1 MNDDREFTHDP
12 LDLPIFGGNDL
23 ATPPARPGRVRSTWK
38 FPGPTPDPDL
48 APAPA
53 KSIPIS
59 QTWEPP
65 LVSVSQLLAKHRQ
78 AIGLDWTHVARLRVE
93 ASERLSDLMSD
104 ATWDKEEQHLQGWAV
119 IRQLLDE
126 DTAEALATGRE
137 VRSPSAQEALAQAV
151 FDAVFRL
158 GRLQP
163 LVDDPSIENIMI
175 TGHDR
180 VVVETSDGT
189 MRHADPVADSDEELA
204 EFLAF
209 LAARSDNPRPFT
221 PANPSLHLTLEGGA
235 RLAAARDT
243 AGLSV
248 MIRRHRVRE
257 VTLEDLV
264 EWGSLSPVM
273 ADFLRAA
280 VNARKSIVVSGAQGA
295 GKTTLVRALCS
306 ELDPWEPIGTFE
318 TEYELFLH
326 LLTSKHYVVHAWEV
340 RTGSGER
347 GADGRSAGMRTIDE
361 QIVDSFRF
369 SLGRQIL
376 GEIRGPEVWQMVKL
390 MESGSGSISTTH
402 AANGQAAMRKL
413 ITCAMEAGP
422 QVSQEL
428 AAAKLADTIDIIVH
442 LACDVTHDAGGDLG
456 RKHRYV
462 SEVLEVTP
470 GERPRGFATNT
481 IFARVPGNCA
491 VANTRPD
498 SLWDDLISGGF
509 NALGFERELADNRR
523 PA

>member
-1 MNDDREFTHDP
+1 MPEEPEFTRDP
-12 LDLPIFGGNDL
+12 MDLPYFGGHEEPQ
-23 ATPPARPGRVRSTWK
+23 APTGRVRSTWK
-38 FPGPTPDPDL
+38 LPGRPQE
-48 APAPA
+48 PAPTA
-53 KSIPIS
+53 SLSGQVSRAWVPS
-59 QTWEPP
+59 P
-65 LVSVSQLLAKHRQ
+65 VSVSELLAMHRQ
-78 AIGLDWTHVARLRVE
+78 STGPDWTLVAALRVQ
-93 ASERLSDLMSD
+93 ASERLSDLMSG
-104 ATWDKEEQHLQGWAV
+104 ASWDKAEQHRQGWAV

-126 DTAEALATGRE
+126 DTAEALARGRE
-137 VRSPSAQEALAQAV
+137 VRSPAAQEALAQAV

-163 LVDDPSIENIMI
+163 LVDDPEIENIMI

-180 VVVETSDGT
+180 VIVETSDGT
-189 MRHADPVADSDEELA
+189 MRRAEPVADSDEELA

-221 PANPSLHLTLEGGA
+221 PANPSLHLTLDGGA

-264 EWGSLSPVM
+264 GWGSLSPVV
-273 ADFLRAA
+273 ANFLRAA
-280 VNARKSIVVSGAQGA
+280 VRARKSIVVSGAQGA
-295 GKTTLVRALCS
+295 GKTTLVRALCA

-326 LLTSKHYVVHAWEV
+326 ELPNKHYVVHAWEV
-340 RTGSGER
+340 RSGSGER
-347 GADGRSAGMRTIDE
+347 GTDGRSAGMRTIEE

-402 AANGQAAMRKL
+402 AADGQAAMRKL

-428 AAAKLADTIDIIVH
+428 AAAKLAETIDIVVH
-442 LACDVTHDAGGDLG
+442 LACDVTHEAGVELG
-456 RKHRYV
+456 RKRRYV
-462 SEVLEVTP
+462 SEILEITP

-481 IFARVPGNCA
+481 IFARVPGECA

-498 SLWDDLISGGF
+498 TLWDDLIAAGF
-509 NALGFERELADNRR
+509 NALGFERELADSRR
-523 PA
+523 PV

>member
-1 MNDDREFTHDP
+1 MNEDADFVEQDP
-12 LDLPIFGGNDL
+12 LELPLFGGGE
-23 ATPPARPGRVRSTWK
+23 TPAAPAGRVRSTWR
-38 FPGPTPDPDL
+38 FPSPNPDP
-48 APAPA
+48 PAAAQSPGVQA
-53 KSIPIS
+53 
-59 QTWEPP
+59 WVPP
-65 LVSVSQLLAKHRQ
+65 LVTLPRPAAASHREV
-78 AIGLDWTHVARLRVE
+78 GGVDWALVGELRVQ
-93 ASERLSDLMSD
+93 ASERLSELMSGSS
-104 ATWDKEEQHLQGWAV
+104 WDRDEQHRQGWAV

-126 DTAEALATGRE
+126 DIAEALAAGRE
-137 VRSPSAQEALAQAV
+137 VRSPALQEALGQAV

-158 GRLQP
+158 GRLQS
-163 LVDDPSIENIMI
+163 LVDDPDIENIMI
-175 TGHDR
+175 TAHDR
-180 VVVETSDGT
+180 VVVETADGT

-209 LAARSDNPRPFT
+209 LAARSDNPRSFT
-221 PANPSLHLTLEGGA
+221 PANPSLHLSLEGGS

-264 EWGSLSPVM
+264 RWGSLSPVM

-280 VNARKSIVVSGAQGA
+280 VKARLSIVVSGAPGA
-295 GKTTLVRALCS
+295 GKTTLVRALCA

-326 LLTSKHYVVHAWEV
+326 ELPDRHHIVHAWEV
-340 RTGSGER
+340 QTGSGER
-347 GADGRSAGMRTIDE
+347 GADGRSAGMRTTDE

-369 SLGRQIL
+369 NLGRQIL
-376 GEIRGPEVWQMVKL
+376 GEIRGPEVWQMIKL

-402 AANGQAAMRKL
+402 ANNGQAAIRKL
-413 ITCAMEAGP
+413 TTCAMEAGP

-428 AAAKLADTIDIIVH
+428 AAAKLADTIDILVH
-442 LACDVTHDAGGDLG
+442 LTCRVSHEGGSELG

-481 IFARVPGNCA
+481 IFAPAPGRCA
-491 VANTRPD
+491 VARTRPD
-498 SLWDDLISGGF
+498 SLWDDLIAAGF
-509 NALGFERELADNRR
+509 NALGFERELAETRR
-523 PA
+523 PE

>member
-1 MNDDREFTHDP
+1 MADDSDRE
-12 LDLPIFGGNDL
+12 DLMDVPYFGGHD
-23 ATPPARPGRVRSTWK
+23 TPQAPAGRVRSTWK
-38 FPGPTPDPDL
+38 FPASESEPS
-48 APAPA
+48 PAPVQPVTSPRA
-53 KSIPIS
+53 WTPA
-59 QTWEPP
+59 P
-65 LVSVSQLLAKHRQ
+65 VSVSELVAMYRQRQGVDWLLV
-78 AIGLDWTHVARLRVE
+78 GELRVQV
-93 ASERLSDLMSD
+93 SQRLSDLMSG
-104 ATWDKEEQHLQGWAV
+104 ASWDKAEQQAQGWAV

-126 DTAEALATGRE
+126 DTAEALAAGNE
-137 VRSPSAQEALAQAV
+137 VRSPSDQEALGQAV
-151 FDAVFRL
+151 FDSVFRL

-163 LVDDPSIENIMI
+163 LVDDPEIENIMI
-175 TGHDR
+175 TGNDR

-204 EFLAF
+204 DFLAF

-221 PANPSLHLTLEGGA
+221 PANPSLHLMLEGGA
-235 RLAAARDT
+235 RLAAALDT
-243 AGLSV
+243 ARLSV
-248 MIRRHRVRE
+248 TIRRHRVRE

-264 EWGSLSPVM
+264 EWGSLSPVL

-280 VNARKSIVVSGAQGA
+280 IRARKSIVVSGAQGA
-295 GKTTLVRALCS
+295 GKTTLVRALCA

-326 LLTSKHYVVHAWEV
+326 QLPNKHHTVRAWEV
-340 RTGSGER
+340 RSGSGER
-347 GADGRSAGMRTIDE
+347 GADGRSAGARTIEE
-361 QIVDSFRF
+361 QIIDSFRYN
-369 SLGRQIL
+369 LGRQIL

-428 AAAKLADTIDIIVH
+428 AAAKLADTIDLIVH
-442 LACDVTHDAGGDLG
+442 LACDVNQDAGGQHA
-456 RKHRYV
+456 RKRRYV
-462 SEVLEVTP
+462 AEVLEVTP

-481 IFARVPGNCA
+481 IFAPAAGECA
-491 VANTRPD
+491 IASTRPD
-498 SLWDDLISGGF
+498 TLWDDLIAAGF

>member
-1 MNDDREFTHDP
+1 LDIPMFREHSDSAQPT
-12 LDLPIFGGNDL
+12 
-23 ATPPARPGRVRSTWK
+23 GRVRSTWR
-38 FPGPTPDPDL
+38 FPNPDAAALPS
-48 APAPA
+48 AE
-53 KSIPIS
+53 SVPIS
-59 QTWEPP
+59 QAWVPP
-65 LVSVSQLLAKHRQ
+65 LVSLKRIAAAQQDRTTGV
-78 AIGLDWTHVARLRVE
+78 DWTLVAGLRVQ
-93 ASERLSDLMSD
+93 ASERLSALMSG
-104 ATWDKEEQHLQGWAV
+104 TSWDKEEQHRQGWAV

-126 DTAEALATGRE
+126 DTADALASGRE
-137 VRSPSAQEALAQAV
+137 VRSPAEQEAVGQAV

-163 LVDDPSIENIMI
+163 LVDDPDIENIMI

-180 VVVETSDGT
+180 VVVETANGT

-221 PANPSLHLTLEGGA
+221 QANPSLHLMLEGGA
-235 RLAAARDT
+235 RLSAALDT
-243 AGLSV
+243 ARLSV
-248 MIRRHRVRE
+248 MIRRHRVGE

-264 EWGSLSPVM
+264 EWGSLSPVL

-280 VNARKSIVVSGAQGA
+280 VRARKSLVVSGAQGA
-295 GKTTLVRALCS
+295 GKTTLVRALCA
-306 ELDPWEPIGTFE
+306 ELDPWEPVGTFE

-326 LLTSKHYVVHAWEV
+326 QLPNKHHTVRAWEV
-340 RTGSGER
+340 RAGSGER
-347 GADGRSAGMRTIDE
+347 GADGRSSGSRTTDE
-361 QIVDSFRF
+361 QIYDSFRF
-369 SLGRQIL
+369 NLGRQIL

-402 AANGQAAMRKL
+402 AANAQAAMRKL

-428 AAAKLADTIDIIVH
+428 AALKLADTVDLVVH
-442 LACDVTHDAGGDLG
+442 LACDVTRDADGEA

-462 SEVLEVTP
+462 DEVLEVTP
-470 GERPRGFATNT
+470 GELPRGFATNE
-481 IFARVPGNCA
+481 IFARTAGRCA
-491 VANTRPD
+491 VANIRPD
-498 SLWDDLISGGF
+498 SLWDDLIAAGF
-509 NALGFERELADNRR
+509 NALGFERELAEHRR

>member
-1 MNDDREFTHDP
+1 MPDDRNADDL
-12 LDLPIFGGNDL
+12 LDVPYFGGRD
-23 ATPPARPGRVRSTWK
+23 TPQAPAGRVRSTWK
-38 FPGPTPDPDL
+38 FPSNDAEEVPATAETGQPSRAW
-48 APAPA
+48 AP
-53 KSIPIS
+53 
-59 QTWEPP
+59 PP
-65 LVSVSQLLAKHRQ
+65 VSVSDLVAMYRHRQ
-78 AIGLDWTHVARLRVE
+78 GVVDWSLVAELRAQ
-93 ASERLSDLMSD
+93 ASQRLSDLMSG
-104 ATWDKEEQHLQGWAV
+104 AAWDKDEQHAHGWAV

-126 DTAEALATGRE
+126 DTAEALAKGRE
-137 VRSPSAQEALAQAV
+137 VRSPAEQEKLAQAV

-163 LVDDPSIENIMI
+163 LVDDPEIENIMI
-175 TGHDR
+175 TGHDK
-180 VVVETSDGT
+180 VVVEASDGT
-189 MRHADPVADSDEELA
+189 MRPADPVADSDEELA

-221 PANPSLHLTLEGGA
+221 PANPSLHLTLDGGA

-264 EWGSLSPVM
+264 EWGSLSPVL

-280 VNARKSIVVSGAQGA
+280 VRARKSIVVSGAQGV
-295 GKTTLVRALCS
+295 GKTTLVRALCA

-326 LLTSKHYVVHAWEV
+326 LLPNKHHIVHAWEV
-340 RTGSGER
+340 RSGSGER
-347 GADGRSAGMRTIDE
+347 GADGRSAGARTIDE
-361 QIVDSFRF
+361 QIIDSFRF

-402 AANGQAAMRKL
+402 AADGQAAMRKL

-428 AAAKLADTIDIIVH
+428 AAAKLAETIDIIVH
-442 LACDVTHDAGGDLG
+442 LACDVTQDGGGQLG

-462 SEVLEVTP
+462 SEILEVTT

-481 IFARVPGNCA
+481 VFARVPGRCA

-498 SLWDDLISGGF
+498 TLWDDLIAAGF
-509 NALGFERELADNRR
+509 NALGFERELADIRR
-523 PA
+523 PG

>member
-1 MNDDREFTHDP
+1 MADDSDRE
-12 LDLPIFGGNDL
+12 DLMDVPYFGGHD
-23 ATPPARPGRVRSTWK
+23 TPQAPVGRVRSTWK
-38 FPGPTPDPDL
+38 FPGSESEPSPAPVQPVTSPRAWTPDP
-48 APAPA
+48 
-53 KSIPIS
+53 
-59 QTWEPP
+59 
-65 LVSVSQLLAKHRQ
+65 VSVSDLVSMHRQ
-78 AIGLDWTHVARLRVE
+78 RQGVDWSLVAELRVQV
-93 ASERLSDLMSD
+93 SQRLSDLMSG
-104 ATWDKEEQHLQGWAV
+104 ASWDKAEQQAQGWAV

-126 DTAEALATGRE
+126 DTAEALAAGRA
-137 VRSPSAQEALAQAV
+137 VRSTSDQEALGQAV
-151 FDAVFRL
+151 FDSVFRL

-163 LVDDPSIENIMI
+163 LVDDPQIENIMI
-175 TGHDR
+175 TGSDR
-180 VVVETSDGT
+180 VVVEASDGT

-204 EFLAF
+204 DFLAF

-221 PANPSLHLTLEGGA
+221 PANPSLHLMLEGGA
-235 RLAAARDT
+235 RLAAALDT
-243 AGLSV
+243 ARLSV
-248 MIRRHRVRE
+248 TIRRHRVRE

-264 EWGSLSPVM
+264 EWGSLSPVL

-280 VNARKSIVVSGAQGA
+280 IRARKSIVVSGAQGA
-295 GKTTLVRALCS
+295 GKTTLVRALCA

-326 LLTSKHYVVHAWEV
+326 LLPNKHHTVRAWEV
-340 RTGSGER
+340 RSGSGER
-347 GADGRSAGMRTIDE
+347 GADGRSAGARTIED
-361 QIVDSFRF
+361 QIIDSFRYN
-369 SLGRQIL
+369 LGRQIL

-428 AAAKLADTIDIIVH
+428 AAAKLADTIDLIVH
-442 LACDVTHDAGGDLG
+442 LACDVNQDADGQHA
-456 RKHRYV
+456 RKRRYV
-462 SEVLEVTP
+462 AEVLEVTP

-481 IFARVPGNCA
+481 IFAPAASECA
-491 VANTRPD
+491 IANTRPD
-498 SLWDDLISGGF
+498 TLWDDLIAAGF

>member
-1 MNDDREFTHDP
+1 MDDDRQFTDDP
-12 LDLPIFGGNDL
+12 LDLPILGGHS
-23 ATPPARPGRVRSTWK
+23 PAAHLPGRVRSTWK
-38 FPGPTPDPDL
+38 FPTPDP
-48 APAPA
+48 AHPPVKAVPTSRA
-53 KSIPIS
+53 
-59 QTWEPP
+59 WEPP
-65 LVSVSQLLAKHRQ
+65 PVPLEHLLPRQRERTGVDWSV
-78 AIGLDWTHVARLRVE
+78 VAGLRV
-93 ASERLSDLMSD
+93 AVSERLSDLMRG
-104 ATWDKEEQHLQGWAV
+104 ATWDRTEQHRQGWAV

-126 DTAEALATGRE
+126 DTADALAAGRE
-137 VRSPSAQEALAQAV
+137 VRTAPSQEALAQAV

-163 LVDDPSIENIMI
+163 LVDDPQIENIMI

-180 VVVETSDGT
+180 VVVENSDGT

-204 EFLAF
+204 DFLAF

-221 PANPSLHLTLEGGA
+221 PANPSLHLMLEGGA

-257 VTLEDLV
+257 VTLDDLV
-264 EWGSLSPVM
+264 EWGSLSPVV

-280 VNARKSIVVSGAQGA
+280 VRARKSIVVSGAQGA
-295 GKTTLVRALCS
+295 GKTTLVRALCA

-326 LLTSKHYVVHAWEV
+326 LLPNKHYVVHAWEV

-347 GADGRSAGMRTIDE
+347 GTDGRSAGMRTIDE
-361 QIVDSFRF
+361 QIIDSFRF

-402 AANGQAAMRKL
+402 AADGQAAMRKL

-442 LACDVTHDAGGDLG
+442 LACDVTQDAHTAVG

-481 IFARVPGNCA
+481 IFARVPGRRA
-491 VANTRPD
+491 LANTRPD
-498 SLWDDLISGGF
+498 TIWDDLIAAGF